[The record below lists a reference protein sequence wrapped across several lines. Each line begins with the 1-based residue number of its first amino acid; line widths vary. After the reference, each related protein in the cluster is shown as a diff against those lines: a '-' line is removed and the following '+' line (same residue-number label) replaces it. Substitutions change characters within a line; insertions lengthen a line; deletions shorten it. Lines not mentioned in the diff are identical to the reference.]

1 MKTSGLILQVLNFVM
16 LCVCMVSCTSHHSK
30 MECRVLNVDKAESD
44 IQYLKLQNYSKLE
57 FEFSKN
63 SIIGSLAAVLPYGD
77 MWLVQ
82 TTRRLLCFENDGRY
96 LCDIGRYGRGP
107 GEHLDI
113 QSVCI
118 LDDTVAIFSAGRK
131 IDKYVNSGSGFRFV
145 DSKVLPANISRP
157 VALLYAD
164 KKFPD
169 YFFVQN
175 LYNGTPGVT
184 TPVLTVYDRA
194 WNEVDTSL
202 AVLPSGG
209 WRISSPFTSSG
220 DAVYH
225 STLACDTIHMVK
237 DGRITPRFS
246 FDWGESSF
254 PKEVRGSYS
263 RIIPY
268 IIENPKEFRILH
280 FRSYIS
286 EDGDFIFSLLHAAGK
301 SILLRYD
308 LRADKPELYAFRH
321 ADGTPAVIQYIFS
334 SSQNIVN
341 VVVSP
346 PDSKEEANPSVY
358 KIVLN

>member
-1 MKTSGLILQVLNFVM
+1 
-16 LCVCMVSCTSHHSK
+16 
-30 MECRVLNVDKAESD
+30 
-44 IQYLKLQNYSKLE
+44 
-57 FEFSKN
+57 
-63 SIIGSLAAVLPYGD
+63 
-77 MWLVQ
+77 
-82 TTRRLLCFENDGRY
+82 
-96 LCDIGRYGRGP
+96 
-107 GEHLDI
+107 
-113 QSVCI
+113 
-118 LDDTVAIFSAGRK
+118 
-131 IDKYVNSGSGFRFV
+131 
-145 DSKVLPANISRP
+145 
-157 VALLYAD
+157 
-164 KKFPD
+164 
-169 YFFVQN
+169 
-175 LYNGTPGVT
+175 
-184 TPVLTVYDRA
+184 
-194 WNEVDTSL
+194 
-202 AVLPSGG
+202 
-209 WRISSPFTSSG
+209 
-220 DAVYH
+220 
-225 STLACDTIHMVK
+225 MVK

-286 EDGDFIFSLLHAAGK
+286 EDGDFIFSLLHAAGN

>member
-63 SIIGSLAAVLPYGD
+63 SINGSLAAVFPYGD

-82 TTRRLLCFENDGRY
+82 TKRRLLCFENDGRY

-220 DAVYH
+220 NAVYH
-225 STLACDTIHMVK
+225 STLACDTIHMIR
-237 DGRITPRFS
+237 DGRIIPKYS
-246 FDWGESSF
+246 FDWGESAF
-254 PKEVRGSYS
+254 PQDVRGSYS
-263 RIIPY
+263 RILPY

-308 LRADKPELYAFRH
+308 LRADKPELYAFIH

-334 SSQNIVN
+334 SAQNTVN